1 MCASC
6 PYQEKLI
13 FFPLKIDLQA
23 MDRAHR
29 LGQKRM
35 VNVYR
40 LITRRTMEEHI
51 LSLQQFKLKVARA
64 VVNEENAAMATMD
77 TSALLD
83 LANTGAMDTGADE
96 DEDEAELARYKEMT
110 KFLNE

>member
-1 MCASC
+1 
-6 PYQEKLI
+6 
-13 FFPLKIDLQA
+13 

-64 VVNEENAAMATMD
+64 VVNEENAAMSTMD

-83 LANTGAMDTGADE
+83 LANTGAIEEANE

-110 KFLNE
+110 KYLDN

>member
-1 MCASC
+1 MLF
-6 PYQEKLI
+6 QKV
-13 FFPLKIDLQA
+13 DLQA

-40 LITRRTMEEHI
+40 LITRRTLEEQI
-51 LSLQQFKLKVARA
+51 MSLQHFKLRMTQA

-77 TSALLD
+77 TSALFD
-83 LANTGAMDTGADE
+83 LANSMQTQQPQDE
-96 DEDEAELARYKEMT
+96 QENDEAELARYKEMT
-110 KFLNE
+110 KYLQ